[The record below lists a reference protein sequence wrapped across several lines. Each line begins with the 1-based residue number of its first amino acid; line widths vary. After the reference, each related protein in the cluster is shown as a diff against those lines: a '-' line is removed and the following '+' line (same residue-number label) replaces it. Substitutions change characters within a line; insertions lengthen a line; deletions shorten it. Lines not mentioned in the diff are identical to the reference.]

1 MKKLIFAAA
10 MTALMSSTAFAGNI
24 GVSMA
29 NSDTFLT
36 VLRKGIEKAA
46 ADAGQPV
53 QIEIAEDDVSK
64 QLSQVQNFIAAKV
77 DAIIVNPVD
86 TSATTPLTKLAND
99 AGIPIVYVNRQP
111 IDIDALGPKGAFVAS
126 NEADSGTLEAKEVCR
141 ILGGKGDILV
151 MQGDLAN
158 QAAIMRTK
166 DIHDVIAT
174 PECAGLKIL
183 DEQTA
188 SWDPVKGQDL
198 MTNWIAAGHK
208 PAAIIANN
216 DNMAIGAINAMK
228 AAGWDMKDVVVG
240 GVDATQEALAYMKAG
255 DLDVTVFQDAFGQGA
270 GAVDAA
276 VKLAKGEKVETKV
289 WIPFQLV
296 TPVNMDQFTTKN

>member
-1 MKKLIFAAA
+1 MKRIVAGALLGVLMASSA
-10 MTALMSSTAFAGNI
+10 MAGNI

-46 ADAGQPV
+46 GDASQPV
-53 QIEIAEDDVSK
+53 QIEIADDDVQK
-64 QLSQVQNFIAAKV
+64 QLSQIQNFIASKV
-77 DAIIVNPVD
+77 DAIIVNAVD
-86 TSATTPLTKLAND
+86 TSATAPMTKLAND
-99 AGIPIVYVNRQP
+99 AGIPIVYVNRMP
-111 IDIDALGPKGAFVAS
+111 SDVDALGPKGAFVAS
-126 NEADSGTLEAKEVCR
+126 DEVESGTLQTKEVCR

-151 MQGDLAN
+151 MVGDLAN
-158 QAAIMRTK
+158 QAAVQRTK

-174 PECAGLKIL
+174 PDCSGMKIL

-188 SWDPVKGQDL
+188 VWDPVKAQDL

-208 PAAIIANN
+208 PAAVIANN

-228 AAGWDMKDVVVG
+228 AAGWGMDEVVVAG
-240 GVDATQEALAYMKAG
+240 IDATQEALAYMKAG

-276 VKLAKGEKVETKV
+276 IKLAKGDKVDAKV

-296 TPVNMDQFTTKN
+296 TPENMDQFVTKN

>member
-208 PAAIIANN
+208 PAAVIANN